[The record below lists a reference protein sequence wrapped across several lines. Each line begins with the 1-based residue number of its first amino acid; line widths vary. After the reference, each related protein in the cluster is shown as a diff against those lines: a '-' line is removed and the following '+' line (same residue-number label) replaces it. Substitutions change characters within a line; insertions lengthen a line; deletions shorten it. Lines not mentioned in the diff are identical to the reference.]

1 MDFQALIDSMN
12 ESQAKDR
19 SNYHLTY
26 GNLVKVLKAA
36 PADAVFDERVKGIG
50 SWRGSYIEI
59 ALFTDESGTHY
70 EDEEYTG
77 SYGPD
82 YHKWAE
88 QHQHGVKELPRNAN
102 ELGALLESMIGK
114 DFTGYKGGNFKIEE
128 YKPLWLEQDGS
139 TCAEVAV
146 IGITEDL
153 KLVTKDLEAVNE

>member
-1 MDFQALIDSMN
+1 MDFQKLIDSSN

-26 GNLVKVLKAA
+26 GNFIKVLKAA
-36 PADAVFDERVKGIG
+36 PADAVIDERIKGIG

-59 ALFTDESGTHY
+59 AIFTDETGTNY

-82 YHKWAE
+82 YNNWAKE
-88 QHQHGVKELPRNAN
+88 HQHSIEKLPTNAN

-128 YKPLWLEQDGS
+128 YKPLWLEQDTS
-139 TCAEVAV
+139 TCGEVAIV
-146 IGITEDL
+146 GI
-153 KLVTKDLEAVNE
+153 TKDLELVTKELGSE